1 MTRRKLLAALDVGQ
15 VEAAIGRAEAAC
27 AIELRVSV
35 AGLFWGDADA
45 MARRAFARLG
55 MAATRDRNGVLVFLA
70 PWRRKV
76 IVLADDGITA
86 KIAADAALWSG
97 AVATITRAFAAAR
110 FTEGLVAA
118 LDDLARGLAPAF
130 PPSSRANELPDRID
144 RGR

>member
-1 MTRRKLLAALDVGQ
+1 MTRRKLLAALDVAR
-15 VEAAIGRAEAAC
+15 VEQAIARAEDTC
-27 AIELRVSV
+27 SIELRVSV

-55 MAATRDRNGVLVFLA
+55 MTATRDRNGVLVFLA
-70 PWRRKV
+70 PWRRKA
-76 IVLADDGITA
+76 IVLPDAGINA
-86 KIAADAALWSG
+86 KIAADAPLWS
-97 AVATITRAFAAAR
+97 ATVATITQAFAAAR

-130 PPSSRANELPDRID
+130 PPTARANELPDRID